1 MQRFVLSQLLNA
13 ARGKQKETKRPQTF
27 EQMEKQVTLQEK
39 TVFNQMNGDVTYEA
53 ADSSSELVTAGPQGV
68 LLSVTE
74 LIFYSGSGSFSF
86 H

>member
-1 MQRFVLSQLLNA
+1 
-13 ARGKQKETKRPQTF
+13 
-27 EQMEKQVTLQEK
+27 
-39 TVFNQMNGDVTYEA
+39 MNGDVTYEA